1 MIKEYENYISKEALL
16 NGVKKMNSFST
27 RLTGSKGHNDF
38 VSYLKSE
45 IKDMG
50 LDVYSD
56 LYSFDRWEA
65 NESSIVIHT
74 DNGYENIEV
83 SSEWPYS
90 GETPKE
96 GITAEIVEVKEK
108 HIGFIGVK
116 NKIALVKV
124 HDLGQIPTGVAFNQR
139 NSFPKDL
146 SLPAH
151 YKGPV
156 ATSFVNFPL
165 FSVAKKMGAKAII
178 CIWQG
183 MSAEMVK
190 GQYLSFIQ
198 SYLGIPC
205 LWVSEKEGNK
215 LLKAA
220 QNKQKV
226 TLTLLAEKEKNAK
239 TESFYSVI
247 EGKNSKE
254 AIIINT
260 HTDGSNCVEENGPIA
275 MLEMMKYFIHK
286 QLNKT
291 LIFVFV
297 AGHFRLHEFKQND
310 IQASSKWLKNHR
322 DMWDGKKGH
331 IKAVAGVSVEHLG
344 CAEWKDVDGKYQ
356 KTNDIDV
363 ELVYTGNKK
372 MDEIYYESIKGR
384 KHIRTITLRGH
395 NILHFGEGQPLRNVG
410 IPEIALVTA
419 PDYLTVVSESHEMEK
434 FNPDLMYEQT
444 LTFIDIIHKI
454 DTTPAE
460 QLGKPDPYTF
470 GLGRIKN
477 KSK

>member
-1 MIKEYENYISKEALL
+1 MSFVISKEKLL
-16 NGVKKMNSFST
+16 EGVDKMNSFGT
-27 RLTGSKGHNDF
+27 RLTGSPGQDAF
-38 VSYLKSE
+38 VTYIKNE

-50 LDVYSD
+50 LEVYSD

-65 NESSIVIHT
+65 KESSIVIHN
-74 DNGYENIEV
+74 DNGYESIEV

-90 GETPKE
+90 GETPKD
-96 GITAEIVEVKEK
+96 GITAEIVEIKEK
-108 HIGFIGVK
+108 HVGFAGAK

-139 NSFPKDL
+139 NSFPEDL

-156 ATSFVNFPL
+156 ATAFVNFPL
-165 FSVAKKMGAKAII
+165 FSVAKKMGVKAII

-183 MSAEMVK
+183 MSKEMVK

-205 LWVSEKEGNK
+205 LWVSEKEGEK
-215 LLKAA
+215 LLSAA
-220 QNKQKV
+220 KCKQKV

-247 EGKNSKE
+247 EGKNRKE

-275 MLEMMKYFIHK
+275 MLELMKYFKEK
-286 QLNKT
+286 QTERT
-291 LIFVFV
+291 LIFAFV
-297 AGHFRLHEFKQND
+297 TGHFRLHEFKQND

-344 CAEWKDVDGKYQ
+344 CTEWKDVDGVYQ

-372 MDEIYYESIKGR
+372 MDEIYYESVKDR
-384 KHIRTITLRGH
+384 EHIRTITLRGH

-419 PDYLTVVSESHEMEK
+419 PDYLTVISESHEMEK
-434 FNPDLMYEQT
+434 FNLELMYEQT
-444 LTFIDIIHKI
+444 LTFAEIINRIDA
-454 DTTPAE
+454 TPADE
-460 QLGKPDPYTF
+460 LGKPEPYTF
-470 GLGRIKN
+470 GLGRVKN
-477 KSK
+477 RNK

>member
-1 MIKEYENYISKEALL
+1 MDLRIRKEKLL
-16 NGVKKMNSFST
+16 EGINIMNSFGT
-27 RLTGSKGHNDF
+27 RLTGSRGHNDF
-38 VSYLKSE
+38 VSYLKNE
-45 IKDMG
+45 INNMG
-50 LDVYSD
+50 LEVYSD
-56 LYSFDRWEA
+56 RYSFDRWEA
-65 NESSIVIHT
+65 KESSIVIHNDT
-74 DNGYENIEV
+74 GCEKVEV

-90 GETPKE
+90 GETPE
-96 GITAEIVEVKEK
+96 HGITAEIVEVKEK

-139 NSFPKDL
+139 NSFPDGL
-146 SLPAH
+146 SLPAY

-156 ATSFVNFPL
+156 ATSFVNFPF
-165 FSVAKKMGAKAII
+165 FSVAKKMGAKAVI

-183 MSAEMVK
+183 MSSEMVK

-205 LWVSEKEGNK
+205 LWVSEKEGDR
-215 LLKAA
+215 LIRAA
-220 QNKQKV
+220 RNGQKV

-260 HTDGSNCVEENGPIA
+260 HTDGTNCVEENGPVA
-275 MLEMMKYFIHK
+275 MLEMMKYFKDK
-286 QLNKT
+286 QLNRT

-297 AGHFRLHEFKQND
+297 TGHFRLHDFKKND
-310 IQASSKWLKNHR
+310 IQASSKWLKIHR

-344 CAEWKDVDGKYQ
+344 CTEWKDAEGKYQ
-356 KTNDIDV
+356 QTNDIDV

-372 MDEIYYESIKGR
+372 MDDIYYEAVKSR
-384 KHIRTITLRGH
+384 NHVRTITLRGH
-395 NILHFGEGQPLRNVG
+395 NILHFGEGQPLRYVG

-434 FNPDLMYEQT
+434 FNLDLMYEQT
-444 LTFIDIIHKI
+444 LTFTEIIHKI
-454 DTTPAE
+454 DETPSE
-460 QLGKPDPYTF
+460 HLGKPECYTF

-477 KSK
+477 K

>member
-1 MIKEYENYISKEALL
+1 MNFSISKERLL
-16 NGVKKMNSFST
+16 EGIHIMNSFGT
-27 RLTGSKGHNDF
+27 RLTGSTGQNDF
-38 VSYLKSE
+38 VSYLKKE
-45 IKDMG
+45 INDMG
-50 LDVYSD
+50 FEVYSD
-56 LYSFDRWEA
+56 RYSFERWEA
-65 NESSIVIHT
+65 KESSIVIHT
-74 DNGYENIEV
+74 DSGHESVEV

-90 GETPKE
+90 GETAEE
-96 GITAEIVEVKEK
+96 GITAEVVEVKEK

-116 NKIALVKV
+116 DKIALVKV

-139 NSFPKDL
+139 NSFPEDL

-183 MSAEMVK
+183 MSSKMVK

-198 SYLGIPC
+198 PYLGIPC
-205 LWVSEKEGNK
+205 LWVSEKEGEK
-215 LLKAA
+215 LLCAA
-220 QNKQKV
+220 NKKQKV
-226 TLTLLAEKEKNAK
+226 TLTLIAKKEENAK
-239 TESFYSVI
+239 TESFYSVV

-260 HTDGSNCVEENGPIA
+260 HTDGTNCVEENGPIA
-275 MLEMMKYFIHK
+275 MLEMMRYFKDK
-286 QLNKT
+286 QLNRT

-297 AGHFRLHEFKQND
+297 TGHFRLHEFKQND

-344 CAEWKDVDGKYQ
+344 CTEWKDVDGVYQ

-372 MDEIYYESIKGR
+372 MDEIYYASINDR
-384 KHIRTITLRGH
+384 ENIRTITLRGH

-419 PDYLTVVSESHEMEK
+419 PDYLTAVSESHEMEK
-434 FNPDLMYEQT
+434 FNLDLMYEQT
-444 LTFIDIIHKI
+444 RTFIEIINKI
-454 DTTPAE
+454 DETPAE
-460 QLGKPDPYTF
+460 QLGKPEPYTF
-470 GLGRIKN
+470 GLGKIRN
-477 KSK
+477 K

>member
-16 NGVKKMNSFST
+16 NGVEKMNSFGT

-38 VSYLKSE
+38 VSYLKKE

-65 NESSIVIHT
+65 KESSIVIHT
-74 DNGYENIEV
+74 DNGYESVEV

-96 GITAEIVEVKEK
+96 GITSELVEIKEK

-183 MSAEMVK
+183 MSGEMVK

-275 MLEMMKYFIHK
+275 MLEMMKYFMHK
-286 QLNKT
+286 QLNRT